1 MGYVIMNHQ
10 ATSSLYNSDDILK
23 QLQKV
28 SNLPPFPK
36 VLQEITQLFNSPD
49 VSAKKI
55 EKLVEKDPSL
65 TLKILSVANSP
76 LFGLKRNVNTI
87 GTAVLI
93 LGIQELK
100 SVVTSIKMASALKMQ
115 ADKYFDPNKFL
126 NHSMIIGILTQRMA
140 KDLGFNF
147 DGDGFIAGMLHDMGI
162 VIIHEHLPKEFLEIV
177 DYASQN
183 NTTLLEAEYKI
194 LGLSHQE
201 IGEFLTNKWSLP
213 AVFSDALQ
221 FHHKPGS
228 SRENNYLTSILH
240 IADYATSRFDE
251 KGILWDENYKI
262 DSSTIDLLNFLSI
275 EGLNEFI
282 DAYKADYLEVS
293 KVKII

>member
-1 MGYVIMNHQ
+1 MTGQV
-10 ATSSLYNSDDILK
+10 TSSLYNSDDILK

-28 SNLPPFPK
+28 SSLPPIPK
-36 VLQEITQLFNSPD
+36 VLQEISLLFNSPD
-49 VSAKKI
+49 ISAKKI
-55 EKLVEKDPSL
+55 ETLVENDPSL
-65 TLKILSVANSP
+65 TLKMLSVANSP

-87 GTAVLI
+87 GAAILI
-93 LGIQELK
+93 LGMHEIK
-100 SVVTSIKMASALKMQ
+100 SVITSIKMASTLKMH

-126 NHSMIIGILTQRMA
+126 NHSMIVGILAQRMS

-147 DGDGFIAGMLHDMGI
+147 DGDGFIAGMLHDMGV

-177 DYASQN
+177 NYASQN
-183 NTTLLEAEYKI
+183 NTSFLEAEYKI

-213 AVFSDALQ
+213 LVFSDALQ
-221 FHHKPGS
+221 FHHKPS
-228 SRENNYLTSILH
+228 DSHENNYLTSVLH

-251 KGILWDENYKI
+251 KRILWDENYCV
-262 DSSTIDLLNFLSI
+262 DSSTINLLNFLSL

-282 DAYKADYLEVS
+282 EAYREDYLEVS
-293 KVKII
+293 KTKII